1 MIIYSNQVNK
11 LVSKSSKL
19 TFQNL
24 MLYLQNGQIFM
35 FTGMLKLLHNDNT
48 LATVLG
54 HEISH
59 AILQHGVSVN
69 LK

>member
-1 MIIYSNQVNK
+1 
-11 LVSKSSKL
+11 
-19 TFQNL
+19 